1 MYEDDTSITIGKP
14 QTEPD
19 DPINSLLVVTN
30 KLADLESRMD
40 YQSTEIEEIQ
50 DNLRNIVSLLEKLKK

>member
-19 DPINSLLVVTN
+19 DPINSLLIVTN
-30 KLADLESRMD
+30 KLADLENRMD
-40 YQSTEIEEIQ
+40 YQNAAIEEIQ

>member
-1 MYEDDTSITIGKP
+1 MYEDDTSITIRKL

-30 KLADLESRMD
+30 KLADLENRMD
-40 YQSTEIEEIQ
+40 YQNAAIEEIQ

>member
-1 MYEDDTSITIGKP
+1 MYEEDASIAIGKP

-40 YQSTEIEEIQ
+40 YQSTAIQEIQ
-50 DNLRNIVSLLEKLKK
+50 DNLRSIISLLEKLKK

>member
-1 MYEDDTSITIGKP
+1 MYEEDTSITIGKP
-14 QTEPD
+14 QTELD

-40 YQSTEIEEIQ
+40 YQSAEIEEIQ

>member
-1 MYEDDTSITIGKP
+1 MYEEDTSITIGKP
-14 QTEPD
+14 QTELD

-40 YQSTEIEEIQ
+40 YQSAEIEEIQ
-50 DNLRNIVSLLEKLKK
+50 HNLRNIVSLLEKLKK